1 MADQQLYSA
10 DAAVCV
16 SSLER
21 ASVYVHGVRTRA
33 RVCVCAR
40 ARLCARGIQCTEQ
53 CTGRCI
59 YTREII
65 AIGGALVSSRYI
77 DLPAS
82 SWLLPK
88 NEDFLPPGRRAKRAV
103 RSLARSKR
111 FPEGARTARGASMS
125 CGGGGR
131 GLPQLPE
138 TPSWPRDECRAK
150 VRPGPLFDLLAERR
164 NLPRETMTLVVPSC
178 QPR

>member
-1 MADQQLYSA
+1 M
-10 DAAVCV
+10 
-16 SSLER
+16 R
-21 ASVYVHGVRTRA
+21 AYVR
-33 RVCVCAR
+33 AR

-88 NEDFLPPGRRAKRAV
+88 SEDFLPPGRKAKRA
-103 RSLARSKR
+103 ARSER
-111 FPEGARTARGASMS
+111 FPEGIPTARGASTS
-125 CGGGGR
+125 CEGFR
-131 GLPQLPE
+131 SSVKRMVSRRMCPP
-138 TPSWPRDECRAK
+138 DCRAK
-150 VRPGPLFDLLAERR
+150 RQEPSLAGTKGPSWSPSLLDLLVERHSP
-164 NLPRETMTLVVPSC
+164 PRGTMTFIIPFC
-178 QPR
+178 QHTKHQLSNETKIDRDRHS